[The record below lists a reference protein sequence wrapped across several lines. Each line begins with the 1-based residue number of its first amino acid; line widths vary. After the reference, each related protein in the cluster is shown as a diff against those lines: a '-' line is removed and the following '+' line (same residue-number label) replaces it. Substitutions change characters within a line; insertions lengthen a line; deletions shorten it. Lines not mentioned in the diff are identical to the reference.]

1 VADVDALPP
10 SITGTDERAA
20 EVAELSSLQPA
31 TSVEEVAPTKSQPL
45 VIPQECDAP
54 EGVAR
59 ATSPEIQETG
69 EGSGAAQPQDAED
82 GDARILDLTHVPWSA
97 SFEAGDDGE
106 GDEVSAACNTLEHG
120 LTWARRAF
128 DELMLF
134 SMSVS
139 SLGAA
144 AHLRFLLFFWCA

>member
-1 VADVDALPP
+1 VPPVASEVTEGVLGEPAAGTESVVVAPPLPIAVADVDALPP

-20 EVAELSSLQPA
+20 EVAESSSLQPA

-69 EGSGAAQPQDAED
+69 RALVRPNRKMPRMAMLGSLTSPTSRGRLPSRLAMT
-82 GDARILDLTHVPWSA
+82 ARGTRCPRLATPS
-97 SFEAGDDGE
+97 
-106 GDEVSAACNTLEHG
+106 
-120 LTWARRAF
+120 
-128 DELMLF
+128 
-134 SMSVS
+134 SMD
-139 SLGAA
+139 
-144 AHLRFLLFFWCA
+144 